1 MTPDG
6 DTYIRS
12 VSRVNSRRTDIMGKL
27 AFLLLI
33 LYAGGLTL
41 GCEIELDLISGKYP
55 PILWK
60 DDDFAYPEEK
70 AEDVRVITVGEPN
83 GNLAKRRSTS

>member
-1 MTPDG
+1 MDNP
-6 DTYIRS
+6 
-12 VSRVNSRRTDIMGKL
+12 V
-27 AFLLLI
+27 FLLLI
-33 LYAGGLTL
+33 FFAGGLTF

-70 AEDVRVITVGEPN
+70 AEDVRVITVGELN
-83 GNLAKRRSTS
+83 GNLATGRYFVIMPCKKTIDWNL